1 MTPLKEI
8 GELVV
13 SDAKNDYFFRPSFM
27 NMAKIGEPKEIVETF
42 ADLQSDEVID
52 VLARAL
58 EAYGHVPGW
67 LSEIVLKPEFSKKA
81 ISAAM
86 NVMQACCE
94 KDLSP
99 IIGELRPSKRGKKAF
114 TYLSGSMPLS
124 DMIVIARS
132 LITHG
137 IIGKAKVRKLQR
149 HESGSYVSEFNAFEY
164 ISAARNH
171 FGMTRT
177 EAEQLSMTEFQLM
190 IDAKY
195 PDQKGLT
202 SEEYEAV
209 ADDYFAKKAAKIA
222 AAAAA

>member
-13 SDAKNDYFFRPSFM
+13 SDAKNDYFFRPSFL
-27 NMAKIGEPKEIVETF
+27 NMAKIGDPKEIVETF
-42 ADLQSDEVID
+42 AELHSDEVINT
-52 VLARAL
+52 LSRAV
-58 EAYGHVPGW
+58 EAYGHVPVW

-86 NVMQACCE
+86 NVMQACCDA
-94 KDLSP
+94 DLSP

-114 TYLSGSMPLS
+114 TYLAGSMPLN
-124 DMIVIARS
+124 DIIVIARS

-137 IIGKAKVRKLQR
+137 IIGKAKVRRLQR

-171 FGMTRT
+171 FGMARV

-190 IDAKY
+190 LAAKY

-202 SEEYEAV
+202 SEEYDAV
-209 ADDYFAKKAAKIA
+209 ADDYLAKKAARIA
-222 AAAAA
+222 AASS